1 MPFINQ
7 NKTYTH
13 PHGLL
18 SVRVSSS
25 TYMTVD
31 LCEYVL
37 TFYDSCTRKSFG
49 YLKSSV
55 YDEFFVPI
63 HNVTQELSECFMAT
77 NKDFLIEMGNVF
89 LYKVFDNKDYKK
101 PRFRKTNKV
110 NTIYKDIF
118 DRHFNNSNFFDIE
131 VKITEYELELRR
143 IKINKLKIKVKN
155 D

>member
-1 MPFINQ
+1 MTVLNIN
-7 NKTYTH
+7 KIYSH
-13 PHGLL
+13 PHGLI
-18 SVRVSSS
+18 SNQASAS

-49 YLKSSV
+49 YLRSTV

-63 HNVTQELSECFMAT
+63 HNVTQELSECFRAT
-77 NKDFLIEMGNVF
+77 NKDFLIEIGNVF
-89 LYKVFDNKDYKK
+89 LDKVFDNKDYKK
-101 PRFRKTNKV
+101 PRFRKTNKT
-110 NTIYKDIF
+110 NAIYKDIF
-118 DRHFNNSNFFDIE
+118 DKHFKNSNFYDIE

-143 IKINKLKIKVKN
+143 IKINKLKIKIKN